1 MKLITEYKRKGNKP
15 LKRISM
21 NPAVFEHCYNLLSV
35 ACEYTTDKLVF
46 ENACYGLHKR
56 CPIFYHEDLAEN
68 AGDRMVVSY
77 INLEYIYLR
86 IISGEDKVETPIK
99 KAIIKIHN
107 FIKNGHYDY
116 VLISTVNS
124 RLEDIGELNPIVCR
138 TWAKRALMKAYKKE
152 EIKEIIDKRGCN
164 HNLKPLRHRATNV
177 KGAVQ
182 KWSDCVYMD
191 IHKAHAWGLID
202 LFPKIKDVVVE
213 KIEEGN
219 KFKEQGDLVKAQ
231 QCKDYPNIVV
241 GCFGQKKKSGE
252 GKSEPLKW
260 LYDLDLTPLYN
271 TIVNGVRT
279 KIENQYKL
287 IDSFNGTLVYA
298 QTDGLIYQ
306 HPIRENVHDSKE
318 IGEFGLGK
326 IDNNVVYTYSCNTDS
341 KNGLTGY
348 TIYQFYSNGE
358 KKVVG
363 DLPDILKEKID
374 LSIGKV
380 VDYKRSVD
388 KYGYV
393 HYKCYRTKKVDIKEN
408 I

>member
-1 MKLITEYKRKGNKP
+1 MKLITEYKKKGCRP

-21 NPAVFEHCYNLLSV
+21 NPAVFGYCYKLLENGS
-35 ACEYTTDKLVF
+35 EYTTDKLVF
-46 ENACYGLHKR
+46 ENACYGLNKR
-56 CPIFYHEDLAEN
+56 CPLFYHEDLAEN

-77 INLEYIYLR
+77 VNLEYIYLNSLSDSE
-86 IISGEDKVETPIK
+86 IETPVK
-99 KAIIKIHN
+99 KAIYKIHN

-124 RLEDIGELNPIVCR
+124 RLEDIGELNPVVCR
-138 TWAKRALMKAYKKE
+138 TWAKRALMKAYTKN
-152 EIKEIIDKRGCN
+152 EIKEIIEARGCD

-177 KGAVQ
+177 KGIIQ
-182 KWSDCVYMD
+182 KWEDCVYMD

-202 LFPKIKDVVVE
+202 LFPKIKDIVIE

-219 KFKEQGDLVKAQ
+219 KYKEEGDYVKAQ

-252 GKSEPLKW
+252 GKNEPIKR

-287 IDSFNGTLVYA
+287 LDSFNGTLVYA

-306 HPIRENVHDSKE
+306 HPVWENVKDSKE
-318 IGEFGLGK
+318 IGEFGVGK
-326 IDNNVVYTYSCNTDS
+326 IDDNVIYTYSCNTDS
-341 KNGLTGY
+341 KAGLTGY
-348 TIYQFYSNGE
+348 TIYQFNVDGI

-363 DLPDILKEKID
+363 DLPDILKERID

-380 VDYKRSVD
+380 VDYKRTVD

-393 HYKCYRTKKVDIKEN
+393 HYKCYRSKKVEIKEN
-408 I
+408 K